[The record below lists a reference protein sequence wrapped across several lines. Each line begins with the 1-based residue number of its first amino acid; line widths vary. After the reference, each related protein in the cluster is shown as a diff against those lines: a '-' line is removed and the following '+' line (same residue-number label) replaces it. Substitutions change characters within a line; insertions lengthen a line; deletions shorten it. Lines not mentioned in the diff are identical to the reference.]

1 MMTIR
6 DFFPLLAVLFV
17 LPMLVTPGRGAD
29 RPSGHDYFTYIG
41 TYTGKNSK
49 GIYVFRF
56 DSKTGKLAP
65 IGLAAETTSPSY
77 LAIHPNHRF
86 LYAANEISDFGGQK
100 SGAVSAYS
108 IDHKTGKLTFLNQ
121 VSSHG
126 TGPCHVTVDK
136 TGKNIFV
143 ANYDGGSI
151 AVLPIDADGKLREA
165 STAIQHHGS
174 SVNKER
180 QQEPH
185 AHCINTSPD
194 NKFTLVSDLGLDE
207 ILVYKFDPAKGL
219 LTPND
224 PPFGKTPLGA
234 GPRHFAFHPDGRHLY
249 VINEIQCTAST
260 FEYDP
265 KRGALQLKDT
275 VSTLP
280 AGFKVTSD
288 DSTAE
293 IRVHPSGKFVY
304 GSNRG
309 PDSIT
314 VFTVDSATGTLKP
327 VEQVPTQ
334 GKTPRGFDLDPTGA
348 YLIAANQD
356 SDSLV
361 VFQIDQKTG
370 KLTPTGQ
377 KLEAFAPVDVEF
389 VPVK

>member
-1 MMTIR
+1 MITLRGSFSLLGAI
-6 DFFPLLAVLFV
+6 FAPLLLALEVS
-17 LPMLVTPGRGAD
+17 GAE
-29 RPSGHDYFTYIG
+29 PAPGHDYLAYTG

-56 DSKTGKLAP
+56 NASTGKLTP
-65 IGLAAETTSPSY
+65 MGLAAESNNPSF
-77 LAIHPNHRF
+77 LAIHQNHRF
-86 LYAANEISDFGGQK
+86 LYAAIEVGEMNGEK
-100 SGAVSAYS
+100 TGAVAAYA

-136 TGKNIFV
+136 TGKTVFV
-143 ANYDGGSI
+143 ANYDGGSV
-151 AVLPIDADGKLREA
+151 AAFPIGADGKLHEA
-165 STAIQHHGS
+165 SSAIQHHGS

-180 QQEPH
+180 QEAPH
-185 AHCINTSPD
+185 AHCIKPSPD
-194 NKFTLVSDLGLDE
+194 NRFVLAADLGLDE
-207 ILVYKFDPAKGL
+207 VVVYRFDAAKGT

-224 PPFGKTPLGA
+224 PPFGKTPPGA
-234 GPRHFAFHPDGRHLY
+234 GPRHFGFSPDGRFVY

-260 FEYDP
+260 FEYDA
-265 KRGALQLKDT
+265 KRGALRLKDT
-275 VSTLP
+275 ISTLP
-280 AGFKVTSD
+280 DGHKVTND

-309 PDSIT
+309 HDSIA
-314 VFTVDSATGTLKP
+314 VFAVDAAEGTLTP
-327 VEQVPTQ
+327 VERVPTQ
-334 GKTPRGFDLDPTGA
+334 GKTPRGFEIDPTGS

-356 SDSLV
+356 SDTLV
-361 VFQIDQKTG
+361 VFKIDATTG

-377 KLEAFAPVDVEF
+377 KIEAYAPVDVEF